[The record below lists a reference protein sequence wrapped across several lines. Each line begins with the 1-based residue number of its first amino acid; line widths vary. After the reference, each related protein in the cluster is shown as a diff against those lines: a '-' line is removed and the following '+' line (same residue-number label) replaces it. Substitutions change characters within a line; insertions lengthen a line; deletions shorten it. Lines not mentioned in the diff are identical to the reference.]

1 MPDSDPSTTLAEA
14 KRIAD
19 GLAFACLMPGRTPD
33 FSFCGGPAAEA
44 YWNYF
49 TPARVSSLLAA
60 IEAVLEETA
69 DWKKTSAFLDRRA
82 ERAADSGRLSGP
94 ATSALL
100 SGRAQAYLDCAS
112 AVRQIITRALTGQ
125 EPADG

>member
-1 MPDSDPSTTLAEA
+1 MTDLKEA
-14 KRIAD
+14 ARIAQ
-19 GLAFACLMPGRTPD
+19 GLENACRDPARVPFFTG
-33 FSFCGGPAAEA
+33 CGGPAAEA

-49 TPARVSSLLAA
+49 TPARISSLLAA

-69 DWKKTSAFLDRRA
+69 DWKKTSAILDRRA

-112 AVRQIITRALTGQ
+112 AVRQIITRALTGK

>member
-19 GLAFACLMPGRTPD
+19 GLAIRMPHPGRPRLL
-33 FSFCGGPAAEA
+33 FLGGPAAEA

-49 TPARVSSLLAA
+49 TPARIPSLLAA

-69 DWKKTSAFLDRRA
+69 DWKKTSAILDRRA